1 MTLRPIRHAVLLGTV
16 LAAEPAIGQT
26 AAEATRPDARPCLQS
41 SEHRRFAFWIG
52 DWDVTSAS
60 SATTDPPARSHIEW
74 VEDGCVILEEYRAA
88 GGYSGRSL
96 NAYHP
101 DKRHWEQFWVDN
113 AGSIHHYVGGFR
125 DGRLHYEAEGV
136 RSPGPSSPPARARM
150 TLFDQGPGRVRQ
162 LGEQSTDGGTTWA
175 VSYDLVYRRRPPSP
189 ESTGCPTRADPADVE
204 RARAV
209 ATGIIEADNLR
220 DIDRVL
226 DLYADDAVLLP
237 PNEPPVTGKD
247 KIRPRYETLFAG
259 FDPGIA
265 GRVDQV
271 CLGGPTSAFVRG
283 HNGGRMVARGG
294 GKDRTLDDTY
304 LMLLRRDPGQGWRIS
319 HLIWH

>member
-1 MTLRPIRHAVLLGTV
+1 MTLRPLRHAALLATALTV
-16 LAAEPAIGQT
+16 EPAIGQT
-26 AAEATRPDARPCLQS
+26 TAETPRPDARPCLQS
-41 SEHRRFAFWIG
+41 SEHRSFAFWIG

-60 SATTDPPARSHIEW
+60 GATTDPPAQSHIEA
-74 VEDGCVILEEYRAA
+74 VEDGCVILEEYRTA

-101 DKRHWEQFWVDN
+101 DRKRWEQFRVDN
-113 AGSIHHYVGGFR
+113 TGAIHHYVGGFR
-125 DGRLHYEAEGV
+125 DGNLHYEAEGV
-136 RSPGPSSPPARARM
+136 RSTGASSPPARARM
-150 TLFDQGPGRVRQ
+150 TYSDQGPDRVRQ

-175 VSYDLVYRRRPPSP
+175 VSYDLVYRRRRTSP
-189 ESTGCPTRADPADVE
+189 ESAGCPIRAHPADVE
-204 RARAV
+204 EARAV

-226 DLYADDAVLLP
+226 ELYADDAVLLP
-237 PNEPPVTGKD
+237 PNAPPVIGKD

-259 FDPGIA
+259 FDPGII

-271 CLGGPTSAFVRG
+271 CLGGPTTAFVRG
-283 HNGGRMVARGG
+283 HNGGRMAARGG
-294 GKDRTLDDTY
+294 GEDRTLDDTY
-304 LMLLRRDPGQGWRIS
+304 LMLLRRDADQGWRIS